1 MSCVCSVVGMIVG
14 LWGARTRMPVS
25 LYCNYLM
32 VWVMVVLLVVL
43 TEHILLGESCVCD
56 FFPPV
61 CFSWGL
67 FMKFDRRF
75 FLKRTIISFKV
86 QCFSLLVFPEW
97 AGFCCCFSSSMRVKR
112 VPWKSLWPV
121 WTPLLYVVFPL
132 LYVVL
137 PLFSVSAILWTCL
150 DV

>member
-1 MSCVCSVVGMIVG
+1 MCSVVGMIVG
-14 LWGARTRMPVS
+14 LWGAHTRMPVF

-43 TEHILLGESCVCD
+43 TEHILLGESCVW
-56 FFPPV
+56 FFFFV

-67 FMKFDRRF
+67 FMKLTDV
-75 FLKRTIISFKV
+75 FLKRTIISFQV

-97 AGFCCCFSSSMRVKR
+97 AGFCCCFSSAMRVKR
-112 VPWKSLWPV
+112 VPLKSLWPV
-121 WTPLLYVVFPL
+121 WTSLLYVVF
-132 LYVVL
+132 